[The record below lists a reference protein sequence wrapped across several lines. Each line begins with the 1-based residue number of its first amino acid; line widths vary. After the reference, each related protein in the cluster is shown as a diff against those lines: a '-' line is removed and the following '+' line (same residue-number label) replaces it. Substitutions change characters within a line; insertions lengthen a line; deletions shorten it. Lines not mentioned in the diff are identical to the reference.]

1 MKKQLLSL
9 SLAFLLALS
18 EFVFPLPV
26 AAAPVTFR
34 VITEEDAAS
43 LPKES
48 ISQPEVSTSQPEEA
62 ASQPEEAASQPE
74 EAASQPEEAASQPEE
89 PAAQEAAASG
99 RAGEGAGLSSQEQG
113 RYLRFTVASLL
124 VSLLLAVVLG
134 GFLRIIQKIR
144 T

>member
-43 LPKES
+43 LPEES
-48 ISQPEVSTSQPEEA
+48 ISQLEE
-62 ASQPEEAASQPE
+62 S
-74 EAASQPEEAASQPEE
+74 ASQPEEAASQPEE
-89 PAAQEAAASG
+89 PAAQEAATSG
-99 RAGEGAGLSSQEQG
+99 RAGEGAGLSPQEQG

>member
-18 EFVFPLPV
+18 GSVFPLPV

-43 LPKES
+43 LPEES
-48 ISQPEVSTSQPEEA
+48 ISQPEES
-62 ASQPEEAASQPE
+62 ASHPK
-74 EAASQPEEAASQPEE
+74 EAASQPEE

-113 RYLRFTVASLL
+113 RYLRFTAASLL
-124 VSLLLAVVLG
+124 VSLLLVVVLG

>member
-43 LPKES
+43 LPEES
-48 ISQPEVSTSQPEEA
+48 ISQPEVS
-62 ASQPEEAASQPE
+62 ASQPE

-89 PAAQEAAASG
+89 PAAQEAATSG
-99 RAGEGAGLSSQEQG
+99 RAGEGVGLSPQEQG
-113 RYLRFTVASLL
+113 RYLRFTAASLL

>member
-43 LPKES
+43 LPEKS
-48 ISQPEVSTSQPEEA
+48 I
-62 ASQPEEAASQPE
+62 
-74 EAASQPEEAASQPEE
+74 SQPEEAASQPEE

>member
-43 LPKES
+43 LPEES
-48 ISQPEVSTSQPEEA
+48 ISQPEVS
-62 ASQPEEAASQPE
+62 
-74 EAASQPEEAASQPEE
+74 ASQPEEAASQPEE

-99 RAGEGAGLSSQEQG
+99 RAGEGVGLSPQEQG
-113 RYLRFTVASLL
+113 RYLRFTAASLL
-124 VSLLLAVVLG
+124 VSLLLVVVLG

>member
-43 LPKES
+43 LPEES
-48 ISQPEVSTSQPEEA
+48 ISQPEVS
-62 ASQPEEAASQPE
+62 ASQPEEAASP
-74 EAASQPEEAASQPEE
+74 PEEAASQPEE

-99 RAGEGAGLSSQEQG
+99 RAGEGVGLSPQEQG
-113 RYLRFTVASLL
+113 RYLRFTAASLL
-124 VSLLLAVVLG
+124 VSLLLVVVLG

>member
-18 EFVFPLPV
+18 GSVFLLPV

-43 LPKES
+43 LPEES
-48 ISQPEVSTSQPEEA
+48 ISQPEES
-62 ASQPEEAASQPE
+62 ASQPE

-99 RAGEGAGLSSQEQG
+99 RAGEGAGLSPQEQG

>member
-18 EFVFPLPV
+18 EFVFLLPV

-43 LPKES
+43 LPEES
-48 ISQPEVSTSQPEEA
+48 ISQPEVS

-89 PAAQEAAASG
+89 PAAQEAATSG
-99 RAGEGAGLSSQEQG
+99 RAGEGVGLSPQEQG

-124 VSLLLAVVLG
+124 VSLLLAVVQG

>member
-48 ISQPEVSTSQPEEA
+48 ISQPEVST
-62 ASQPEEAASQPE
+62 
-74 EAASQPEEAASQPEE
+74 SQPEEAASQPEE

>member
-43 LPKES
+43 LPEES
-48 ISQPEVSTSQPEEA
+48 ISQPEVS
-62 ASQPEEAASQPE
+62 ASQPE

-99 RAGEGAGLSSQEQG
+99 RAGEGVGLSPQEQG
-113 RYLRFTVASLL
+113 RYLRFTAASLL
-124 VSLLLAVVLG
+124 VSLLLVVVLG

>member
-9 SLAFLLALS
+9 SLPFLLALTG
-18 EFVFPLPV
+18 FVFPLPV

-43 LPKES
+43 LPEES
-48 ISQPEVSTSQPEEA
+48 ISQPEVS
-62 ASQPEEAASQPE
+62 ASQPE

-89 PAAQEAAASG
+89 PAAQEAATSG
-99 RAGEGAGLSSQEQG
+99 RAGEGVGLSPQEQG
-113 RYLRFTVASLL
+113 RYLRFTAASLL

>member
-18 EFVFPLPV
+18 GPVFPLPV

-43 LPKES
+43 LPEKS
-48 ISQPEVSTSQPEEA
+48 ISQPEVS
-62 ASQPEEAASQPE
+62 
-74 EAASQPEEAASQPEE
+74 ASQPEEAASQPEE

-99 RAGEGAGLSSQEQG
+99 RAGEGAGLSPQEQG
-113 RYLRFTVASLL
+113 RYLRFTAASLL

-134 GFLRIIQKIR
+134 GFLRIVQKIR